1 MSMDRLQE
9 KIRRTKNPSVIDMT
23 VRDTMV
29 PDCIC
34 NQCADWTEAYLQY
47 AAELMDA
54 LRGQVPA
61 LRFSFNGF
69 AVRGAKGIETL
80 RTVLKRAQK
89 MNYYVFL
96 DVPEAL
102 SAEVSAQ
109 TAQLLM
115 GEDMALAFDGAILSS
130 YIGSDGIKPYAKVLT
145 KVGKSLFVVTR
156 TPNKSA
162 QELQDLLTGSRLVYM
177 AMADVVNNLQ
187 SGSVGRSGFAS
198 IGCAAAANSADS
210 LRNLRSKYKNMFLFV
225 DGYDYSNANAK
236 ICSNA
241 FDSYGHGAVICGGP
255 VVTEAWREPDCRQED
270 YLLLAQEAAERMK
283 KNLTK
288 YISIL

>member
-9 KIRRTKNPSVIDMT
+9 KIRRTKNPSVIDLT
-23 VRDTMV
+23 LSDTMV
-29 PDCIC
+29 PGCISA
-34 NQCADWTEAYLQY
+34 QCTDWADAYLQY
-47 AAELMDA
+47 VGQLMEA

-69 AVRGAKGIETL
+69 AVRGVKGLETL
-80 RTVLKRAQK
+80 RSVLKKAQK

-96 DVPEAL
+96 DAPEAL
-102 SAEVSAQ
+102 SADAAAQ
-109 TAQLLM
+109 TADQLL
-115 GEDMALAFDGAILSS
+115 GEDLDLAFDGVILSS
-130 YIGSDGIKPYAKVLT
+130 YIGSDGIKPYAKKLS
-145 KVGKSLFVVTR
+145 KAGKSLFVVTR

-162 QELQDLLTGSRLVYM
+162 PELQDLLTGSRLVYM

-187 SGSVGRSGFAS
+187 SGPNGRSGFAS
-198 IGCAAAANSADS
+198 IGCAAAATSAVN
-210 LRNLRSKYKNMFLFV
+210 LKNLRSKYKNMFLFV

-236 ICSNA
+236 ICGNA

-255 VVTEAWREPDCRQED
+255 AVTGAWREPDCCEED
-270 YLLLAQEAAERMK
+270 YLTLAQEAAERMK

-288 YISIL
+288 YVAIL